1 MGERSKEF
9 KDPKTIVEGISY
21 CGGNFG
27 VWLVGF
33 HLVGFFFSF
42 FNITHNNR
50 RLVLLLIL
58 FLLHVS
64 ECKYNRTVSG
74 KEQIKYKE
82 TPD

>member
-9 KDPKTIVEGISY
+9 KDPKTTVEGISY
-21 CGGNFG
+21 CGGDFG

-33 HLVGFFFSF
+33 SFGWGFFSF

-58 FLLHVS
+58 FMLMKQL
-64 ECKYNRTVSG
+64 T
-74 KEQIKYKE
+74 
-82 TPD
+82 